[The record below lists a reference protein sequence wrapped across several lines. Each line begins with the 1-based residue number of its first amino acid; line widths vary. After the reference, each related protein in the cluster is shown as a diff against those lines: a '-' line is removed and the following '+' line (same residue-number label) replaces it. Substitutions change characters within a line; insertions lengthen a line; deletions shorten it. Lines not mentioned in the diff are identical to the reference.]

1 MAAEAE
7 AEASTSMMMVM
18 ADSSNFLFSDED
30 EGEDNGNGSDRDDC
44 DDMVYEDMHNL
55 IANAHSFSTV
65 VPSSIS
71 GTGSGNAIAAGR
83 GETRPDNLSH

>member
-1 MAAEAE
+1 
-7 AEASTSMMMVM
+7 MMMVM

-30 EGEDNGNGSDRDDC
+30 EGEDNGNDGNRNE
-44 DDMVYEDMHNL
+44 DMVYEDMHNL